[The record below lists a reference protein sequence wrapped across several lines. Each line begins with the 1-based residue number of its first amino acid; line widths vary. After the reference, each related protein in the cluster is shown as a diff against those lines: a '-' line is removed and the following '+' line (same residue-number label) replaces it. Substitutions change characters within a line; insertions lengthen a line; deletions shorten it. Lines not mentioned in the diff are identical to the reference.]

1 VPQPPRLVPCRA
13 RDVASTVCATPVQDL
28 EEETAP
34 AHLEERSLRGL
45 WPGNVQD
52 TAAASLL
59 LSNPYCTRPG
69 RFTGV
74 AISLMPANRPFYGTS
89 TNSSTRPHHQTDRS
103 IAPLP
108 TNYRTPGTPK
118 LTATGSDLINE
129 EGPRIESAR
138 GRANPLPAGTCWSSR
153 VSVKSQRRRRWKRRP
168 PRRRQRGAPQGRR
181 RRRGGATRGYRS
193 PWRRGE
199 RGCFAVARRKCDPK
213 YRRRG
218 YRQWSEYG
226 PGFGSTTTA

>member
-1 VPQPPRLVPCRA
+1 VPGTLRPPSAPRQSRIWRRQRLHIWR
-13 RDVASTVCATPVQDL
+13 
-28 EEETAP
+28 
-34 AHLEERSLRGL
+34 RGL

-59 LSNPYCTRPG
+59 PSNPYCTRPG

-153 VSVKSQRRRRWKRRP
+153 VSVKSQRRRRWRRRP

-181 RRRGGATRGYRS
+181 RRRGRPTRGYRS

-199 RGCFAVARRKCDPK
+199 RGCFAVARRKCDAK
-213 YRRRG
+213 YHRRG
-218 YRQWSEYG
+218 YMGIWAG
-226 PGFGSTTTA
+226 LFFGSTTTA